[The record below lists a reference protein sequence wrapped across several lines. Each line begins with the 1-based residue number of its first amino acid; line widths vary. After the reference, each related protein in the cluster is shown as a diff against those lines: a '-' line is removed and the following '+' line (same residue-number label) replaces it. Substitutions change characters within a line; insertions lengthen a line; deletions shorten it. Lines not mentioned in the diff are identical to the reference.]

1 MQISVLIPSYN
12 EEKTIG
18 KVVKDFKKQVPKAKI
33 YVCDNNSDDNTAK
46 IAKKAGACV
55 LNENKQGK
63 GYALRKLFNIE
74 SDIFVMVDGDNTYPS
89 DKVKELIKPI
99 IENKADMVI
108 GARRRFN
115 SGFLRDIGNLI
126 ITKLINLFFSLKLH
140 DTLSGYRAIKR
151 NLIKDLKLKSTGFE
165 IETEITIKSI
175 KNNYKIIEIPID
187 YKSRKDSKLKTF
199 KDGLK
204 IFKTIINLYVN
215 FHSK

>member
-204 IFKTIINLYVN
+204 IIKTIINLYVN

>member
-140 DTLSGYRAIKR
+140 DTLSGYSAIKR

-204 IFKTIINLYVN
+204 IIKTIINLYVN